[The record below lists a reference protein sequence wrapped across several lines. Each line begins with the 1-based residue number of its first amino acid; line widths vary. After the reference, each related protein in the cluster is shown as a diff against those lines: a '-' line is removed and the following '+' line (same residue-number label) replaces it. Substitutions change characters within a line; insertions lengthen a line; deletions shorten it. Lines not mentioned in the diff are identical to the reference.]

1 MAVHNTSGFTFTVD
15 GTAVAG
21 IVDATVTLNTET
33 VDVTELGNTAR
44 TYVAGITNGTASGNL
59 FYDVGDAGVAALQA
73 AALSGAEI
81 ACVFTLYTSTTI
93 TASAIV
99 TSWTPSVAI
108 ADVVRVAFELQFT
121 GTVSDA

>member
-1 MAVHNTSGFTFTVD
+1 
-15 GTAVAG
+15 
-21 IVDATVTLNTET
+21 
-33 VDVTELGNTAR
+33 
-44 TYVAGITNGTASGNL
+44 
-59 FYDVGDAGVAALQA
+59 LQA

-81 ACVFTLYTSTTI
+81 ACVFTLYTGTTI
-93 TASAIV
+93 TANAIV